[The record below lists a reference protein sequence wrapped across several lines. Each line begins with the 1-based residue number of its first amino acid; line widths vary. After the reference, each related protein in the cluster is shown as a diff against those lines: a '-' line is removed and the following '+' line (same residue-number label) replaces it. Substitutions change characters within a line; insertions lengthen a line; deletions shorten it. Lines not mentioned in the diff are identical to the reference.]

1 MRRNFATVTRHIM
14 ANGKT
19 GRILADSLDEAA
31 GRVLV
36 FDTDPGRYKAISES
50 LRVLNY
56 KAVSAFEDSDP
67 EDFGGNADI
76 AIMVGDLSE
85 KESVSRRLLDCSE
98 QYRRLPVLRLSGS
111 TSSPAVNECLDKHF
125 SWEFDPSLKT
135 SQLRFLLKRAEH
147 YRGRDRDSRLIGDS
161 RAMRRVRRLIEHVAD
176 FDTTVLITGESGTG
190 KELAAQTAHEL
201 STRGDQPFVP
211 LNCGAIP
218 AELLESELFGHE
230 KGAFT
235 GAINARKGRF
245 ELAEGGTLFLDEI
258 GDMSLEMQAK
268 LLRVL
273 QERCYERVGGTT
285 TLHCNVRVIAAT
297 HRDLKERVS
306 TGEFRADLYYRVNVF
321 PIEMPPLRARIS
333 DLPTLLEVLSA
344 RHQPDG
350 SGVLRWT
357 RDAVR
362 ALSAYSWPGNVRE
375 LSNLVERLSILHPDG
390 IVDRV
395 DLPARYSQSSVAPIE
410 SPLDTHRLDDSA
422 NLKQRMERIEKRL
435 IESALA
441 ETGYVVADAARRL
454 NLRRTTLVEKI
465 NKYDLRPDR

>member
-1 MRRNFATVTRHIM
+1 M
-14 ANGKT
+14 
-19 GRILADSLDEAA
+19 LADCVNEAA

-36 FDTDPGRYKAISES
+36 FDADPDRLKAISES

-56 KAVSAFEDSDP
+56 TPISPFKDTDPDDIGDDADVAIMIGDLPEEEAVSSSLV
-67 EDFGGNADI
+67 DFSKQN
-76 AIMVGDLSE
+76 
-85 KESVSRRLLDCSE
+85 
-98 QYRRLPVLRLSGS
+98 RRLPVLRLSGS
-111 TSSPAVNECLDKHF
+111 SSTPAVDECLDKHF
-125 SWEFDPSLKT
+125 SWEFDASLKT
-135 SQLRFLLKRAEH
+135 SQLRFLLRRAEH
-147 YRGRDRDSRLIGDS
+147 YRGRDRDSRLTGDS
-161 RAMRRVRRLIEHVAD
+161 RAMRRVRKLIEHVAD
-176 FDTTVLITGESGTG
+176 FDTTVLVTGESGTG

-201 STRGDQPFVP
+201 SRRGDRPFVP
-211 LNCGAIP
+211 LNCGAVP

-235 GAINARKGRF
+235 GAVNARKGRF

-297 HRDLKERVS
+297 HRDLKERVAN
-306 TGEFRADLYYRVNVF
+306 GEFREDLYYRLNVF
-321 PIEMPPLRARIS
+321 PIEMPPLRARSS

-344 RHQPDG
+344 RHQHGNNGPL
-350 SGVLRWT
+350 SWT
-357 RDAVR
+357 QDAVR

-375 LSNLVERLSILHPDG
+375 LNNLVERLSILRPDG
-390 IVDRV
+390 IVDLA
-395 DLPARYSQSSVAPIE
+395 DLPARYRQSTENGDA
-410 SPLDTHRLDDSA
+410 SPLDLYQHDDGVD
-422 NLKQRMERIEKRL
+422 LKQRMERIEMRL

-441 ETGYVVADAARRL
+441 ETDYVVADAARLL

-465 NKYDLRPDR
+465 NKYGLRSSCRAPDAAS